1 MTGFFQAF
9 LIALDMLRAHK
20 LRAVLTILGVIIG
33 VMSVTIIFMLSEG
46 FQVYLNTQFLRL
58 GADTIFLFYDPGRR
72 LRGQTTGGIEGLRMS
87 DIEYIR
93 NRSQLIEIASA
104 YNEIGGRTVRYGEQE
119 MSNPRIQ
126 AVDEHFPT
134 LNRLKI
140 IEGRHLTE
148 RDIKERNNVC
158 VIGVDIRSRL
168 FGSESPIGKRIL
180 LPGITLE
187 VVGVLEEIE
196 FMGEGTGRTLLI
208 PITTVQDK
216 WLGGDDLMLI
226 LMRPKPGVTVE
237 RAMDEVWQIM
247 MRKSGNRAIYRL
259 DSRGSILQTFGAIIR
274 VAGIILGAIAALSL
288 LVGGIGIMNIMLVSV
303 TERTR
308 EIGLRKA
315 VGATRTAILMQFLVE
330 SATLSLAG
338 GMIGMGLGWMIGHA
352 GSTATKALGIMGG
365 TGFMVSFPIWAAF
378 FALAFSAG
386 VGIVFGMYPAV
397 RAASL
402 DPIVALRAE

>member
-1 MTGFFQAF
+1 MTGIIQAF
-9 LIALDMLRAHK
+9 LIALDMLLAHK

-46 FQVYLNTQFLRL
+46 FQLYLKTQFLRL

-72 LRGQTTGGIEGLRMS
+72 MRGQTTGGIEDLRMS
-87 DIEYIR
+87 DLDYIR

-134 LNRLKI
+134 LNRLKV

-148 RDIKERNNVC
+148 KDIKERNNVC
-158 VIGVDIRSRL
+158 VIGVEIRSRL
-168 FGSESPIGKRIL
+168 FGSESPIGKKIL

-196 FMGEGTGRTLLI
+196 FMGEGTGRALLI

-237 RAMDEVWQIM
+237 QAMDEVWQIM
-247 MRKSGNRAIYRL
+247 MRKSGNRPIYRL

-338 GMIGMGLGWMIGHA
+338 GMIGMGLGWLIGYA
-352 GSTATKALGIMGG
+352 GSTATKAMGIMGG
-365 TGFMVSFPIWAAF
+365 TGFMVSFPVWAAL
-378 FALAFSAG
+378 FALAFSAS
-386 VGIVFGMYPAV
+386 VGIVFGMYPAM